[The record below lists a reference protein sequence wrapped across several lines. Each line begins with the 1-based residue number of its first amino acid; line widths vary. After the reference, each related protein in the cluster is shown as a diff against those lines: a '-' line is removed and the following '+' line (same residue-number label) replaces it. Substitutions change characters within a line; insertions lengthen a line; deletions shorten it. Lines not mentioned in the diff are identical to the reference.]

1 MFFILRQSDD
11 MIVQEENPK
20 KCKMS
25 TRTNRQ
31 FSKIKTF
38 FYSVFYILAVNNQK
52 QKLKYHMN
60 VILEIWSSHCGTVVD
75 ESNQEP

>member
-25 TRTNRQ
+25 TRIGNLVRSKH
-31 FSKIKTF
+31 FSI
-38 FYSVFYILAVNNQK
+38 VFSIY
-52 QKLKYHMN
+52 
-60 VILEIWSSHCGTVVD
+60 
-75 ESNQEP
+75 

>member
-52 QKLKYHMN
+52 
-60 VILEIWSSHCGTVVD
+60 
-75 ESNQEP
+75 